1 MSTERQTKKQH
12 KQLFFIIGVSMLPI
26 GIATDNPTF
35 IGVGVVFMLLGFSNN
50 KIEKSSKISVEQK
63 DSRKKWIRI
72 IAYSL
77 LILFLTIIV
86 FTFLQHYNL
95 VN

>member
-1 MSTERQTKKQH
+1 
-12 KQLFFIIGVSMLPI
+12 MLPI
-26 GIATDNPTF
+26 GIATDNPAF

-50 KIEKSSKISVEQK
+50 QIEKSSKISVEQK

-77 LILFLTIIV
+77 LILFLIIIV
-86 FTFLQHYNL
+86 VTFLQQYNL